1 MAIRRLESA
10 LGAGFL
16 ALLALGLASFA
27 PATTGR
33 RSEESASDEIV
44 NTAVVRRMDLDTTL
58 LAGGD
63 LVAVKQTNVEC
74 EVEDLDREDGGS
86 AGTLILSVVPEG
98 TRVKKGDV
106 LCVLDSSGF
115 NERLRLEKIEVENAR
130 AAHRQAEL
138 TLETAQVALR
148 EYREGIVVR
157 QRKEFESRIAMLDS
171 DFERQRQYVAWAD
184 RMLEKGYFSRA
195 PVLSARQELD
205 RIGHDRSVAGQESR
219 VFRLFTA
226 PKELR
231 QLESEVEKAQA
242 DLGFQAMRLKAHEE
256 RLAHLHKQAGKYTIR
271 APHDGIVV
279 YALEWAWS
287 GRPLQAGCD
296 VFQHEVL
303 FLLPDLSLMEVEVPI
318 HESMGTRVRVGMT
331 AEVRITALPG
341 RIFSG
346 KIASIELLPRVQFKG
361 WEEKMHFYTRVQLD
375 ETPRGLLPFMSAE
388 ARFDTGRVDDALVI
402 PPEAMAVVNGQRCC
416 YVVGPAGIQRRAIT
430 IRHVTP
436 EFLEVTGG
444 LEEGERVVLH
454 PGLDILRGGEPVRRG
469 AS

>member
-1 MAIRRLESA
+1 MT
-10 LGAGFL
+10 
-16 ALLALGLASFA
+16 SFA
-27 PATTGR
+27 PATADR
-33 RSEESASDEIV
+33 RPVEPAPVAGIE
-44 NTAVVRRMDLDTTL
+44 TAVVRRMDLDTTL

-63 LVAVKQTNVEC
+63 LVAVRQTNVEC
-74 EVEDLDREDGGS
+74 EVEDLDREDGDY

-115 NERLRLEKIEVENAR
+115 DERLRLEKIEVENAR
-130 AAHRQAEL
+130 AARRQAEL
-138 TLETAQVALR
+138 TLETAQFAHR
-148 EYREGIVVR
+148 EYSEGIVVR
-157 QRKEFESRIAMLDS
+157 RRKESESRIAMLDY
-171 DFERQRQYVAWAD
+171 DFQRQRQYVAWAD
-184 RMLEKGYFSRA
+184 RMLDKGYFNRA

-205 RIGHDRSVAGQESR
+205 RIGHDRSVAKQESR

-242 DLGFQAMRLKAHEE
+242 DLSFQTMRLKAHED
-256 RLAHLHKQAGKYTIR
+256 RLAHLGEQAGKYTIR
-271 APHDGIVV
+271 APHDGIIV
-279 YALEWAWS
+279 YALEWKWS

-303 FLLPDLSLMEVEVPI
+303 FLLPDLSRMEIEVPI

-341 RIFSG
+341 RTFPG

-361 WEEKMHFYTRVQLD
+361 WEEKMHFYTRVQLE
-375 ETPRGLLPFMSAE
+375 ETPQGLLPFMSAE
-388 ARFDTGRVDDALVI
+388 ARFDTGRVENALVI
-402 PPEAMAVVNGQRCC
+402 PPEAMAVVDGQRCC

-430 IRHVTP
+430 FGHVTS
-436 EFLEVTGG
+436 EVLEVTDG
-444 LEEGERVVLH
+444 LEDGERVVLH
-454 PGLDILRGGEPVRRG
+454 PGLDILRGGELVRPRP
-469 AS
+469 S